1 MATFTIHVKYKG
13 GKRDSLEKAI
23 TYLKTYLTD
32 TVKNHK
38 TFDSANAVLVEDG
51 TTPTLLDTDVIV
63 YMVRNISKSVISA
76 QKGSVALAEANEKVL
91 GLTDVTKK
99 ICEVYADRLFQDSA
113 KELAGAIY
121 HEAAHVKANQG
132 NIMHTGKDGFLKDAP
147 DYNGTPTDDNNK
159 FLAGVLAT
167 KVIMNASY

>member
-1 MATFTIHVKYKG
+1 MPTFTIHVKYKG
-13 GKRDSLEKAI
+13 GKRESLEKAV

-32 TVKNHK
+32 VVKNHK
-38 TFDSANAVLVEDG
+38 TFDAANAVLVEDG
-51 TTPTLLDTDVIV
+51 TTPTILDTDVIV
-63 YMVRNISKSVISA
+63 YMVRNLGKSIIA
-76 QKGSVALAEANEKVL
+76 GQKGSVALAEANEKVL
-91 GLTDVTKK
+91 GLTDCTKK

-121 HEAAHVKANQG
+121 HEAAHIKANQG

-159 FLAGVLAT
+159 FLAGLLAN
-167 KVIMNASY
+167 KVTMNTSY

>member
-13 GKRDSLEKAI
+13 GKREPLEKAI

-32 TVKNHK
+32 VVKGHK

-51 TTPTLLDTDVIV
+51 TTPTILDTDVIV
-63 YMVRNISKSVISA
+63 YMVRKLDNSVIKA
-76 QKGSVALAEANEKVL
+76 QKGSVALAEANDKVL
-91 GLTDVTKK
+91 GLTDCTKK

-121 HEAAHVKANQG
+121 HEAAHVKANLG

-159 FLAGVLAT
+159 YLAGVLAN
-167 KVIMNASY
+167 KVTMNTSY